1 MTSRKKNIALVAGGN
16 SSEYGISVKS
26 AEMVFGEI
34 DREHF
39 NPYLIHIKG
48 HEWTVQGST
57 IETAVNREN
66 FSFVM
71 EGELVHIDCAVI
83 LIHGTPGED
92 GLLQAYFD
100 LLNIPY
106 TTCDVLSSSLTFNK
120 YFCKNYLIP
129 YQVDTADAVLIREGE
144 PYLVDDIISKVGL
157 PCFIKPNNSGSSYGV
172 SKLVDKKDVEEHIA
186 SAFKEDNEVIIERFI
201 KGTEITCGTLKLD
214 DEVITLPITEIVSKN
229 DFFDYEAKYQGKS
242 EEITPARISAEVEK
256 ECRDTSVKIYKILNC
271 SGIVRIDYIVSDGK
285 LYFLEVNTVPGMS
298 RESIIPQQ
306 IRAAGMTVKDVYTKL
321 INKAISC

>member
-1 MTSRKKNIALVAGGN
+1 MSSKKKNIAIVAGGN

-26 AEMVFGEI
+26 AEMVYGEI
-34 DREHF
+34 DRERY
-39 NPYLIHIKG
+39 NPYLVHIKG

-71 EGELVHIDCAVI
+71 DGEFVHIDCAVI
-83 LIHGTPGED
+83 LIHGTPGEN

-100 LLNIPY
+100 LLHIPY
-106 TTCDVLSSSLTFNK
+106 TTCDVLTSSLTFNK
-120 YFCKNYLIP
+120 YFCKNYLLP
-129 YQVDTADAVLIREGE
+129 YNIDTADSVLIRQGE
-144 PYLVDDIISKVGL
+144 PYSVDDIISEVGL

-172 SKLVDKKDVEEHIA
+172 SKLVDKKDVEDHIA
-186 SAFKEDNEVIIERFI
+186 GAFKEDDEVIIEGFI

-214 DEVITLPITEIVSKN
+214 NEVTTLPITEIVSKN

-242 EEITPARISAEVEK
+242 EEITPARIPADVEK
-256 ECRDTSVKIYKILNC
+256 ACRETSVKIYKALNC
-271 SGIVRIDYIVSDGK
+271 NGIVRIDYIVSDGK

-306 IRAAGMTVKDVYTKL
+306 IRTAGMTVKDVYSKL
-321 INKAISC
+321 IDAAMGY